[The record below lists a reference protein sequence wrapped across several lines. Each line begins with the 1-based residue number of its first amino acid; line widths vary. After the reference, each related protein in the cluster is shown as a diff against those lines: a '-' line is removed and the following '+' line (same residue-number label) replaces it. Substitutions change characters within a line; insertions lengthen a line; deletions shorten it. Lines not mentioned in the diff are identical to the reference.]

1 MRETPRS
8 RKQAGLR
15 APGDRSV
22 SWHALP
28 PEAVLAQLTSTA
40 SGLTEAAARERL
52 ARHGPNVLE
61 RERPESAWRLL
72 WRQVNSPLIWV
83 LIASAGLAIL
93 LGKVTDGLVV
103 AAVVVLNT
111 VIGFVQEYRA
121 GRAIAALNHMVPE
134 STLVLRDGHPVT
146 RPAAELVPGDVVQLA
161 SGDRVPADLRLLH
174 SRNLQVEEAAL
185 TGESVP
191 SSKHVAAVAGDA
203 ELGDRASLAFGGTLV
218 TSGTTTAV
226 VVATGRDTE
235 LGRISH
241 LMEQAADLSTPLT
254 RELSRLG
261 RVITAGIVLMSG
273 VLLGVGML
281 RGYPFSDAVLVAIT
295 LAVAAIPEGL
305 PAIVTIALAIG
316 VQRMAARRA
325 VIRKLPAVETLG
337 STTVICTDKTGTL
350 TRNEMTV
357 QALWTWK
364 GHYALTG
371 VGHTPR
377 GQVLRHG
384 RPLSPVPED
393 VYALLLAGVLCNEA
407 DLQPREGRW
416 GMTGDPTEGALLFA
430 AKKGGLGVT
439 DLRERHPRLDAI
451 PFESEHQFM
460 ATLNAGGPEHRE
472 LFLKG
477 APEAVLRRCGPQ
489 TDRDAVL
496 EQVDRMARQGLRVLA
511 FARKDAPHSEALVP
525 HDAEEGFTLLGLQGM
540 IDPPREEAVASVE
553 ACHAAGI
560 HVKMMTGDHL
570 GTAEAIGLQLG
581 IHSPEHPG
589 LTGARLAALS
599 DAELGRA
606 VRDTNVFARLAPE
619 HKLRLVRALQ
629 AQGDVVAMTGDGVN
643 DAPALKQA
651 NIGVAMGITGTAV
664 SREAADLVLTDDN
677 FATIVAAVEEGRRV
691 YDNLVKS
698 LAFVLPTNLGLALI
712 LMLGV
717 TFFPLQGAGG
727 VHEPLLAMRPTQLL
741 WINLVAT
748 VTLAL
753 PLAFEARERH
763 VMRRPP
769 RAPDTPVLSHFVV
782 MRTGLVAL
790 LMAAGA
796 IGLFLW
802 ELQRQGGRAAA
813 ANALALAEA
822 RTMAVNT
829 VVSFQIFY
837 LWLCRTL
844 TGSTR
849 EVGFSSN
856 RAVFVGIALL
866 VLLQAAFMYV
876 PFLQRIFGS
885 APLSWGAIGRSV
897 LVGAAV
903 LPIVGL
909 EKWLR
914 SRRRPAPAPRSSR
927 STA

>member
-1 MRETPRS
+1 MQEPS
-8 RKQAGLR
+8 QPRKQAGLR
-15 APGDRSV
+15 ASDVPSV
-22 SWHALP
+22 RWHALP
-28 PEAVLAQLTSTA
+28 PEAVLERLDSTSQ
-40 SGLTEAAARERL
+40 GLTEEAARQRL
-52 ARHGPNVLE
+52 ARLGPNVLE
-61 RERPESAWRLL
+61 RSRPDSAWKLL
-72 WRQVNSPLIWV
+72 WRQIDSPLIWV

-111 VIGFVQEYRA
+111 LIGFVQEYRA
-121 GRAIAALNHMVPE
+121 GRAIEALNHMVAE
-134 STLVLRDGHPVT
+134 TAHVLRDGHLVS
-146 RPAAELVPGDVVQLA
+146 RPSSELVPGDVVQLA
-161 SGDRVPADLRLLH
+161 SGDRVPADLRLLR
-174 SRNLQVEEAAL
+174 SRNFQVEEAAL

-191 SSKHVAAVAGDA
+191 SSKHVAAVSEDA

-218 TSGTTTAV
+218 TSGTSTAV
-226 VVATGRDTE
+226 VVATGGATE

-241 LMEQAADLSTPLT
+241 LMEQATDLSTPLT
-254 RELSRLG
+254 RELARLG
-261 RVITAGIVLMSG
+261 RVISAGIVVLSA

-281 RGYPFSDAVLVAIT
+281 RGYAFNDAVLVAIT

-316 VQRMAARRA
+316 VQRMASRRA

-357 QALWTWK
+357 QALWTWR
-364 GHYALTG
+364 GSYALTG
-371 VGHTPR
+371 VGHTAT
-377 GQVLRHG
+377 GQLLRAG
-384 RPLSPVPED
+384 LAMEELPGD
-393 VYALLLAGVLCNEA
+393 VHALLLAGVLCNEA
-407 DLQPREGRW
+407 DLQPREEGRW
-416 GMTGDPTEGALLFA
+416 GMTGDPTEGALLLA
-430 AKKGGLGVT
+430 AKKAGLGVT

-460 ATLNAGGPEHRE
+460 ATLHAGGPEGTE

-477 APEAVLRRCGPQ
+477 APEVVLRRCGME

-496 EQVDRMARQGLRVLA
+496 AEVERMARQGLRVLA
-511 FARKDAPHSEALVP
+511 FARKGLPRAEALRPGDVE
-525 HDAEEGFTLLGLQGM
+525 DGFTLLGLQGM
-540 IDPPREEAVASVE
+540 IDPPREEAVASVK

-560 HVKMMTGDHL
+560 RVKMMTGDHL
-570 GTAEAIGLQLG
+570 GTAEAIGMQLG
-581 IHSPEHPG
+581 IHAPGQPG
-589 LTGARLAALS
+589 LTGARLS
-599 DAELGRA
+599 GMGDAELAAA
-606 VRDTNVFARLAPE
+606 VKDSNVFARLAPE

-629 AQGDVVAMTGDGVN
+629 TQRHVVAMTGDGVN

-651 NIGVAMGITGTAV
+651 DIGVAMGITGTAV

-691 YDNLVKS
+691 YDNLIKS

-717 TFFPLQGAGG
+717 TFFPLQEAGG
-727 VHEPLLAMRPTQLL
+727 VREPLLAMRPTQLL

-753 PLAFEARERH
+753 PLAFEAKERH

-802 ELQRQGGRAAA
+802 ELARQGGTHGVPTDR
-813 ANALALAEA
+813 ALAEA

-849 EVGFSSN
+849 EVGFASN
-856 RAVFVGIALL
+856 PTVFVGIAAL

-876 PFLQRIFGS
+876 PFLQRLFGS
-885 APLSWGAIGRSV
+885 APLSLEAIARSV
-897 LVGAAV
+897 LAGACV
-903 LPIVGL
+903 LPAVGL

-914 SRRRPAPAPRSSR
+914 SRSRGGAGRSVSA
-927 STA
+927 T

>member
-1 MRETPRS
+1 MQEPS
-8 RKQAGLR
+8 QPRKQADLR
-15 APGDRSV
+15 PGGGPPV
-22 SWHALP
+22 PWHALP
-28 PEAVLAQLTSTA
+28 PEAVLERLSSGPQ
-40 SGLTEAAARERL
+40 GLTEEAARERL

-61 RERPESAWRLL
+61 RSRPDSAWKLL
-72 WRQVNSPLIWV
+72 WRQLDSPLIWV

-111 VIGFVQEYRA
+111 FIGFVQEYRA
-121 GRAIAALNHMVPE
+121 GRAIEALNHMVPE
-134 STLVLRDGHPVT
+134 TAHVLRDGHPVA

-161 SGDRVPADLRLLH
+161 SGDRVPADLRLLR
-174 SRNLQVEEAAL
+174 SRNFQVEEAAL

-218 TSGTTTAV
+218 TSGTSTAV
-226 VVATGRDTE
+226 VVATGGATE

-254 RELSRLG
+254 RELARLG
-261 RVITAGIVLMSG
+261 RGISAGIVVLSA
-273 VLLGVGML
+273 VLLGVGMF
-281 RGYPFSDAVLVAIT
+281 RGYAFSDAVLVAIT

-357 QALWTWK
+357 QALWTWR

-371 VGHTPR
+371 VGHTPQ
-377 GQVLRHG
+377 GQLLRNG
-384 RPLSPVPED
+384 RPVEELPGD
-393 VYALLLAGVLCNEA
+393 VHALLLAGVLCNEA
-407 DLQPREGRW
+407 DLQPREGHW

-430 AKKGGLGVT
+430 AKKAALGVT
-439 DLRERHPRLDAI
+439 ELRERHPRLDAI
-451 PFESEHQFM
+451 PFESEHQYM
-460 ATLNAGGPEHRE
+460 ATLHADGPEARGE

-477 APEAVLRRCGPQ
+477 APEVVLRRCGPG

-496 EQVDRMARQGLRVLA
+496 TQVERMARQGLRVLA
-511 FARKDAPHSEALVP
+511 FARKGMPRADALRP
-525 HDAEEGFTLLGLQGM
+525 HDVEDGFTLLGLQGM
-540 IDPPREEAVASVE
+540 IDPPREEAVASVKG
-553 ACHAAGI
+553 CHAAGI
-560 HVKMMTGDHL
+560 RVKMMTGDHL

-581 IHSPEHPG
+581 IHSPAHPG
-589 LTGARLAALS
+589 LTGARLASMS
-599 DAELGRA
+599 DAELARA
-606 VRDTNVFARLAPE
+606 VNDTDVFARLAPE

-629 AQGDVVAMTGDGVN
+629 AQGHVVAMTGDGVN
-643 DAPALKQA
+643 DAPSLKQA
-651 NIGVAMGITGTAV
+651 DIGVAMGITGTAV

-717 TFFPLQGAGG
+717 AFFPLQDAGG
-727 VHEPLLAMRPTQLL
+727 VREPLLAMRPTQLL

-753 PLAFEARERH
+753 PLAFEAKERH

-769 RAPDTPVLSHFVV
+769 RAPDAPVLSRFVV
-782 MRTGLVAL
+782 MRTGLVAV

-802 ELQRQGGRAAA
+802 EFARQGGTHTAPSDQV
-813 ANALALAEA
+813 LAEA

-849 EVGFSSN
+849 EVGFTSN
-856 RAVFVGIALL
+856 RTVFLGIAAL

-876 PFLQRIFGS
+876 PFFQRLFGS
-885 APLSWGAIGRSV
+885 APLSPGDIARSV
-897 LVGAAV
+897 LVGACV
-903 LPIVGL
+903 LPVVGL

-914 SRRRPAPAPRSSR
+914 SRRPEAGRSVGA
-927 STA
+927 T

>member
-1 MRETPRS
+1 MQEPS
-8 RKQAGLR
+8 QPRKQAGLR
-15 APGDRSV
+15 APDAPSV
-22 SWHALP
+22 PWHALL
-28 PEAVLAQLTSTA
+28 PEAVLERLSSTPQ
-40 SGLTEAAARERL
+40 GLTEEAARERL

-61 RERPESAWRLL
+61 RSRPDSAWKLL
-72 WRQVNSPLIWV
+72 WRQIDSPLIWV

-121 GRAIAALNHMVPE
+121 GRAIEALNHMVPE
-134 STLVLRDGHPVT
+134 TAQVLRDGHLVA

-161 SGDRVPADLRLLH
+161 SGDRVPADLRLLR
-174 SRNLQVEEAAL
+174 SRNFQVEEAAL

-203 ELGDRASLAFGGTLV
+203 QLGDRASLAFGGTLV
-218 TSGTTTAV
+218 TSGTSTAV
-226 VVATGRDTE
+226 VVATGGATE

-254 RELSRLG
+254 RELARLG
-261 RVITAGIVLMSG
+261 RVISLGIVVLSA
-273 VLLGVGML
+273 VLLGVGMV
-281 RGYPFSDAVLVAIT
+281 RGYAFSDAVLVAIT

-316 VQRMAARRA
+316 VQRMALRRA

-357 QALWTWK
+357 QALWTRR

-371 VGHTPR
+371 VGHSPL
-377 GQVLRHG
+377 GELLHAG
-384 RPLSPVPED
+384 RALEVPPED
-393 VYALLLAGVLCNEA
+393 VRALLIAGVLCNEA

-430 AKKGGLGVT
+430 AKKADLGVMEV
-439 DLRERHPRLDAI
+439 RERNPRLDAI
-451 PFESEHQFM
+451 PFESEHQYM
-460 ATLNAGGPEHRE
+460 ATLHAGGPEGRE
-472 LFLKG
+472 LILKG
-477 APEAVLRRCGPQ
+477 APEVVLRRCGPGL
-489 TDRDAVL
+489 DRDAVL
-496 EQVDRMARQGLRVLA
+496 VEVERMARQGLRVLA
-511 FARKDAPHSEALVP
+511 FARKGLPGAEAVTSEDVEA
-525 HDAEEGFTLLGLQGM
+525 GFTLLGLQGM
-540 IDPPREEAVASVE
+540 IDPPREEALASVK

-560 HVKMMTGDHL
+560 HVKMMTGDHP
-570 GTAEAIGLQLG
+570 GTAEAIGQQLG
-581 IHSPEHPG
+581 LHAPGHPG
-589 LTGARLAALS
+589 LTGAHLSCMS
-599 DAELGRA
+599 DAELA
-606 VRDTNVFARLAPE
+606 VAVKDTNVFARLAPE

-629 AQGDVVAMTGDGVN
+629 TQRHVVAMTGDGVN

-651 NIGVAMGITGTAV
+651 DIGVAMGITGTAV

-717 TFFPLQGAGG
+717 TFFPLQEAGG
-727 VHEPLLAMRPTQLL
+727 VREPLLAMRPTQLL

-748 VTLAL
+748 VALAL
-753 PLAFEARERH
+753 PLAFEAKERH

-802 ELQRQGGRAAA
+802 EFARQGGGHEAS
-813 ANALALAEA
+813 NALALAEA

-849 EVGFSSN
+849 EVGFASN
-856 RAVFVGIALL
+856 PTVFVGIAAL

-876 PFLQRIFGS
+876 PFFQRIFGS
-885 APLSWGAIGRSV
+885 APLSLGDIARSV
-897 LVGAAV
+897 LVGACV
-903 LPIVGL
+903 LPVVGL

-914 SRRRPAPAPRSSR
+914 SRPRRREADRSVR
-927 STA
+927 AT

>member
-1 MRETPRS
+1 MQEPS
-8 RKQAGLR
+8 QPRKQAVLR
-15 APGDRSV
+15 SPDVPSV
-22 SWHALP
+22 PWHALP
-28 PEAVLAQLTSTA
+28 AEAVLERLGSTPQ
-40 SGLTEAAARERL
+40 GLTEEAARERL

-61 RERPESAWRLL
+61 RSRPDSAWKLL
-72 WRQVNSPLIWV
+72 WRQIDSPLIWV

-121 GRAIAALNHMVPE
+121 GRAIEALNHMVPE
-134 STLVLRDGHPVT
+134 TAHVLREGHPVA
-146 RPAAELVPGDVVQLA
+146 RPAAELVPGDIVQLA
-161 SGDRVPADLRLLH
+161 SGDRVPADLRLLR
-174 SRNLQVEEAAL
+174 SRNFQVEEAAL

-191 SSKHVAAVAGDA
+191 SSKHVATVAGDA
-203 ELGDRASLAFGGTLV
+203 ELGDRANLAFGGTLV
-218 TSGTTTAV
+218 TSGTSTAV
-226 VVATGRDTE
+226 VVATGSATE

-241 LMEQAADLSTPLT
+241 MMEQTADLSTPLT
-254 RELSRLG
+254 RELARLG
-261 RVITAGIVLMSG
+261 RVISGGIVVLSA
-273 VLLGVGML
+273 VLLGVGMI
-281 RGYPFSDAVLVAIT
+281 RGYAFSDAVLVAIT

-357 QALWTWK
+357 QALWTWR
-364 GHYALTG
+364 GHTALTG
-371 VGHTPR
+371 VGHTPE
-377 GQVLRHG
+377 GQLLRNG
-384 RPLSPVPED
+384 RPVEELPGD
-393 VYALLLAGVLCNEA
+393 VHALLLAGVLCNEA

-430 AKKGGLGVT
+430 AKKVGLGVT
-439 DLRERHPRLDAI
+439 ELRERHPRLDAI
-451 PFESEHQFM
+451 PFESEHQYM
-460 ATLNAGGPEHRE
+460 ATLHADGPEGAE

-477 APEAVLRRCGPQ
+477 APEVVLRRCGPG

-496 EQVDRMARQGLRVLA
+496 VEVERMARQGLRVLA
-511 FARKDAPHSEALVP
+511 FAHKGMALAEALRPQDVE
-525 HDAEEGFTLLGLQGM
+525 DGFTLLGLQGM
-540 IDPPREEAVASVE
+540 IDPPREEAMASVKG
-553 ACHAAGI
+553 CHAAGI
-560 HVKMMTGDHL
+560 RVKMMTGDHL
-570 GTAEAIGLQLG
+570 GTAEAIGLKLG
-581 IHSPEHPG
+581 IHSPAHPG
-589 LTGARLAALS
+589 LTGAQLARMS
-599 DAELGRA
+599 DAELAEA
-606 VRDTNVFARLAPE
+606 VKDTNVFARLAPE

-629 AQGDVVAMTGDGVN
+629 AQGHVVAMTGDGVN
-643 DAPALKQA
+643 DAPSLKQA

-691 YDNLVKS
+691 YDNLIKS

-717 TFFPLQGAGG
+717 TFFPLQEAGG
-727 VHEPLLAMRPTQLL
+727 VREPLLAMRPTQLL

-753 PLAFEARERH
+753 PLAFEAKERH

-782 MRTGLVAL
+782 MRTGLVAV

-802 ELQRQGGRAAA
+802 EFARQGGTGTVPPE
-813 ANALALAEA
+813 LALAEA

-849 EVGFSSN
+849 EVGFTSN
-856 RAVFVGIALL
+856 RTVFVGIAAL

-876 PFLQRIFGS
+876 PFFQRLFGS
-885 APLSWGAIGRSV
+885 APLSAGDIARSV
-897 LVGAAV
+897 LAGACV
-903 LPIVGL
+903 LPVVGL

-914 SRRRPAPAPRSSR
+914 SRRREGGRSVSA
-927 STA
+927 T

>member
-1 MRETPRS
+1 MQEPS
-8 RKQAGLR
+8 QPRKQAGLR
-15 APGDRSV
+15 APDAPSV
-22 SWHALP
+22 PWHALLP
-28 PEAVLAQLTSTA
+28 DAVLERLSSAPQ
-40 SGLTEAAARERL
+40 GLTEEAARERL

-61 RERPESAWRLL
+61 RSRPDSAWKLL
-72 WRQVNSPLIWV
+72 WRQIDSPLIWV

-111 VIGFVQEYRA
+111 LIGFVQEYRA
-121 GRAIAALNHMVPE
+121 GRAIEALNHMVPE
-134 STLVLRDGHPVT
+134 TAQVLRDGHLVV

-161 SGDRVPADLRLLH
+161 SGDRVPADLRLLR
-174 SRNLQVEEAAL
+174 SRNFQVEEAAL

-191 SSKHVAAVAGDA
+191 SSKHVAAVTVDA

-218 TSGTTTAV
+218 TSGTSTAV
-226 VVATGRDTE
+226 VVATGGDTE

-254 RELSRLG
+254 RELARLG
-261 RVITAGIVLMSG
+261 RVISAGIVVLSA
-273 VLLGVGML
+273 VLLGVGMF
-281 RGYPFSDAVLVAIT
+281 RGYAFSDAVLVAIT

-316 VQRMAARRA
+316 VQRMASRRA

-357 QALWTWK
+357 QALWTWR

-371 VGHTPR
+371 VGHSPL
-377 GQVLRHG
+377 GDLLHAG
-384 RPLSPVPED
+384 RPLDVPPDD
-393 VYALLLAGVLCNEA
+393 VRTLLVAGVLCNEA

-430 AKKGGLGVT
+430 AKKAGLGVT
-439 DLRERHPRLDAI
+439 ELRERHPRLDAI

-460 ATLNAGGPEHRE
+460 AALHAGDPEHAE
-472 LFLKG
+472 LFMKG
-477 APEAVLRRCGPQ
+477 APEVVLRRCGPE

-496 EQVDRMARQGLRVLA
+496 AEVERMARQGLRVLA
-511 FARKDAPHSEALVP
+511 FAHKRMSRADALRPQDVE
-525 HDAEEGFTLLGLQGM
+525 DGFALLGLQGM
-540 IDPPREEAVASVE
+540 IDPPREEAVASVK

-560 HVKMMTGDHL
+560 RVKMMTGDHP

-581 IHSPEHPG
+581 LHAPGHPG
-589 LTGARLAALS
+589 LTGAHLSGMS
-599 DAELGRA
+599 DAELA
-606 VRDTNVFARLAPE
+606 VAVKDTNVFARLAPE

-629 AQGDVVAMTGDGVN
+629 TQRHVVAMTGDGVN

-651 NIGVAMGITGTAV
+651 DIGVAMGITGTAV

-717 TFFPLQGAGG
+717 TFFPLQEAGG
-727 VHEPLLAMRPTQLL
+727 VREPLLAMRPTQLL

-753 PLAFEARERH
+753 PLAFESKERH

-802 ELQRQGGRAAA
+802 EFKRQGGTHGVPNDQAV
-813 ANALALAEA
+813 AEA

-837 LWLCRTL
+837 LWLSRTL

-849 EVGFSSN
+849 EVGFASN
-856 RAVFVGIALL
+856 PTVFVGIAAL

-876 PFLQRIFGS
+876 PFFQRLFGS
-885 APLSWGAIGRSV
+885 APLSLGDIARSV
-897 LVGAAV
+897 LVGACV
-903 LPIVGL
+903 LPVVGL

-914 SRRRPAPAPRSSR
+914 SRRREVGRSVSA
-927 STA
+927 T